1 MGDNM
6 KVLRDKELTGIL
18 NDIDEIKELVK
29 LLDKNE
35 TELVLRAK
43 ILLCLFNIQ
52 RKLIGD

>member
-1 MGDNM
+1 M